1 MLNWIIGGTILS
13 ALAYL
18 VMRKDEKDSVVVKEP
33 SHAPAQPTSEPS
45 SEPSSSFIQASH
57 AINSGSSNAKT
68 VDQNA
73 ILSAVKAG
81 KAVYEFS
88 GLTSEHNGHRAEFK
102 VFSDALMIDG
112 IRVAVCANTNQYIA
126 DALDCSPL
134 TAKLADL
141 IWLQRKTTLPPFPR
155 GKIDDMAS
163 IQAMLDHSKRIDKA
177 LSNIPKPWGLICTV
191 GKLWVLD
198 NDLITKPG
206 MAMNYG
212 WHYGTEPSY
221 QGVNGEVTA
230 SKAIENGKY
239 VRLIQGRGTRH
250 DAAHIDYSQVCV
262 LISNKCIVDGVE
274 TRLDA
279 LLSNPELAPLA
290 NHSGVLRVL
299 RQPTA
304 K

>member
-1 MLNWIIGGTILS
+1 MLNWILGGSIL
-13 ALAYL
+13 AGLAWL
-18 VMRKDEKDSVVVKEP
+18 AIRKDEQSSVKSNLPSTNEP
-33 SHAPAQPTSEPS
+33 SNSSASEPTN
-45 SEPSSSFIQASH
+45 PFQNVSH
-57 AINSGSSNAKT
+57 SMFPAINKT

-73 ILSAVKAG
+73 ILEAVKAG

-88 GLTSEHNGHRAEFK
+88 TIESEYNGHKAQFK

-112 IRVAVCANTNQYIA
+112 VRVAVCANTNQYIA
-126 DALDCSPL
+126 DTLDCSPL
-134 TAKLADL
+134 TAKIADL
-141 IWLQRKTTLPPFPR
+141 MWLQRKTTLPPFPR
-155 GKIDDMAS
+155 GRIDDMAS
-163 IQAMLDHSKRIDKA
+163 VQAMLDHSKRIDKA
-177 LSNIPKPWGLICTV
+177 LADKPKPWGLICTV

-198 NDLITKPG
+198 NDLLSKPG

-221 QGVNGEVTA
+221 QGVNGELTA
-230 SKAIENGKY
+230 SKISENGKS
-239 VRLIQGRGTRH
+239 VRVIQGRGTRH

-262 LISNKCIVDGVE
+262 LQSNKCTVDGVDM
-274 TRLDA
+274 RLDA
-279 LLSNPELAPLA
+279 VLTNSDLAPLA